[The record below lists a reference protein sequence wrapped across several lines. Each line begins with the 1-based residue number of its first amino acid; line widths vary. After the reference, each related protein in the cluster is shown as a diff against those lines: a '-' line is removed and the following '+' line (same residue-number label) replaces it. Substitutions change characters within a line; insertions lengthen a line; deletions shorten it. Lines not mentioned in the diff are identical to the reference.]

1 MIVLGR
7 IVAPYGVQGWLRL
20 HAFGDEPLAWGQ
32 MQNLWFSADE
42 NAQAEHWRAIDLE
55 QVKNHGDKVVIKFK
69 DISDRDSAERFAPCF
84 VGAPREAL
92 PKTSADEYYWSDL
105 IGLTVVNLSDAN
117 LGKVKTLLESGANA
131 VLVVE
136 GPDRQRLLPFVAQIV
151 KSVDLKR
158 KLVVVDW
165 EADW

>member
-69 DISDRDSAERFAPCF
+69 DISDRDSAERIAPCF

>member
-1 MIVLGR
+1 MIILGR

-69 DISDRDSAERFAPCF
+69 DISDRDSAERFSPCF